1 MAGLDRKWVP
11 QKRDALRT
19 DCRHFMGQFRGLR
32 PVHHGE
38 KPHRGPW
45 LTMVR
50 LLSGGAVLLILS
62 FFHGDKIFTI
72 VKNRKDTLSLLFFS
86 LFGALIVQLTFLV
99 TIEKSNAATATVLQF
114 LSPTI
119 IVTWF
124 ALARK
129 AKPTLAVT
137 AAIATSL
144 IGTLLLVT
152 HGNMTSLSISS
163 EALVWGIASAF
174 SAALYSTYPSKL
186 IARYGTLPIV
196 GWSMF
201 LAGLM
206 LTPFYGN
213 KGAISLSTAIW

>member
-1 MAGLDRKWVP
+1 MAGLDRKWVS

-32 PVHHGE
+32 SVHHGE
-38 KPHRGPW
+38 KSHRSPLVDDGSPA
-45 LTMVR
+45 VR
-50 LLSGGAVLLILS
+50 RRVLLILS
-62 FFHGDKIFTI
+62 FFHGDKIFAI

-174 SAALYSTYPSKL
+174 SPRSIPPIRRNLSPAT
-186 IARYGTLPIV
+186 ARCRL
-196 GWSMF
+196 S
-201 LAGLM
+201 AGVCFS
-206 LTPFYGN
+206 PD
-213 KGAISLSTAIW
+213 